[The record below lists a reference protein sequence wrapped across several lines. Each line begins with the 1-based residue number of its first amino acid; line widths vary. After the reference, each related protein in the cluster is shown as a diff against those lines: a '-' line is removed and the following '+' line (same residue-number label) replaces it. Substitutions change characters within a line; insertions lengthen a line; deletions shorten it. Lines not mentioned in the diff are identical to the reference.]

1 MLRKKIVEEY
11 LRFSRA
17 DRIAVLCLTAMILI
31 IYFLPGWL
39 VPPEQEFPLKP
50 GSALARAI
58 DSLNASVLPES
69 TRIERPGKPGETRT
83 TSLFSFDP
91 NTLDAKGWRSLGLP
105 ERTITTILHYTARG
119 GRFRKP
125 DDLQKVWGLPKGFYE
140 KVRDSIRIRN
150 EERPA
155 NPALA
160 PGNFTPSRPARAA
173 EVDINHSDTAEWIA
187 LPGIGAKLA
196 GRIVAFREKLGGFIS
211 IDQVGEVYGLRDSV
225 FQKIRSS
232 LQGGGSVK
240 TLNINQATKD
250 ELKQHPYLRW
260 SLANAI
266 VNYREQ
272 HGKFNSIEELKNISL
287 IDVKLFEKIKS
298 YLSVE

>member
-17 DRIAVLCLTAMILI
+17 DRIAVLCLTAMTLI

-39 VPPEQEFPLKP
+39 VRGEQEFPLKP

-58 DSLNASVLPES
+58 DSLNASAVPES
-69 TRIERPGKPGETRT
+69 TLIERPGKPGETRK

-91 NTLDAKGWRSLGLP
+91 NTLDETGWRSLGLP
-105 ERTITTILHYTARG
+105 ERTITTILHYTSRG

-125 DDLQKVWGLPKGFYE
+125 EDLQKVWGLPRGFYE

-155 NPALA
+155 NPAFT
-160 PGNFTPSRPARAA
+160 PGNLTTPRPARAVA
-173 EVDINHSDTAEWIA
+173 IDINHSDTADWMA

-196 GRIVAFREKLGGFIS
+196 GRIISFREKLGGFVS
-211 IDQVGEVYGLRDSV
+211 TDQVGEVYGLRDSV
-225 FQKIRSS
+225 FQKIRSN
-232 LQGGGSVK
+232 LHGGGSVK
-240 TLNINQATKD
+240 TLKINQATKD

-272 HGKFNSIEELKNISL
+272 HGKFKSVEELKNITL
-287 IDVKLFEKIKS
+287 IDEKLFEKIKS
-298 YLSVE
+298 YISVE